1 MALADR
7 HIMRYSLI
15 TAGEARRNHRQTMTH
30 TLTEGCQTFSFT
42 PNQFGV
48 AVLRKALNGRTNRW
62 QVTGNFQMT
71 KAEARSLWKHLVT
84 GGATRI

>member
-1 MALADR
+1 MLQQDGRGASHDC
-7 HIMRYSLI
+7 H
-15 TAGEARRNHRQTMTH
+15 TAGDGHTPGADVTH

-48 AVLRKALNGRTNRW
+48 AVLRKALNGHTKRW

-71 KAEARSLWKHLVT
+71 KAEARDLWKFLIKD
-84 GGATRI
+84 GATRA